1 MRNLHG
7 GVDGGGDEEEGLVLP
22 AVEQR
27 VQRLV
32 GRHACGQGQWSVV
45 RVRVGVRERVRV
57 QVRVQVRVRAR
68 ARARVRGRGVD
79 APIT

>member
-32 GRHACGQGQWSVV
+32 GRHADDVDQQ
-45 RVRVGVRERVRV
+45 
-57 QVRVQVRVRAR
+57 
-68 ARARVRGRGVD
+68 RGHPPRD
-79 APIT
+79 EIEALR